1 MLRWDLIPADLV
13 LEAVPFTDG
22 RWLTLKNAY
31 HSFLGATS
39 ESDLLIERTCGAV
52 SAVDKHYEEE
62 VHAAD
67 AVDNR

>member
-1 MLRWDLIPADLV
+1 MLKD
-13 LEAVPFTDG
+13 T
-22 RWLTLKNAY
+22 Y

-39 ESDLLIERTCGAV
+39 ESNLLIERTSRAV

-62 VHAAD
+62 VYAAD